1 MARTKASRILIS
13 GASGLI
19 GSALVP
25 ALEANGYEVMRLVRK
40 GPSTDGE
47 IAWNPAQ
54 PLNPELVS
62 GFDSVI
68 HLSGESILGRWTE
81 AKKKRIVESRVGTT
95 RTLSEALVKAPQ
107 RPRSFLCASAVGYY
121 GTRGDEILDEG
132 SSSGKQFASELARQ
146 WEAATQPAASAGIRT
161 VHMRFGAALS
171 KDGGALRKMLLPF
184 KLGLGGK
191 TGDGRQ
197 WMPWI
202 TIADVVGAILWILNH
217 ESLSGPVNLVSPNP
231 VPNAEFAKTLAA
243 VLARPAFF
251 SIPAFAVKLAFGEM
265 GEEILLG
272 SQRVAPAKLIANGYV
287 FQQPDLR
294 RALEEIL
301 KR

>member
-1 MARTKASRILIS
+1 
-13 GASGLI
+13 
-19 GSALVP
+19 
-25 ALEANGYEVMRLVRK
+25 
-40 GPSTDGE
+40 
-47 IAWNPAQ
+47 
-54 PLNPELVS
+54 
-62 GFDSVI
+62 
-68 HLSGESILGRWTE
+68 
-81 AKKKRIVESRVGTT
+81 
-95 RTLSEALVKAPQ
+95 
-107 RPRSFLCASAVGYY
+107 
-121 GTRGDEILDEG
+121 
-132 SSSGKQFASELARQ
+132 
-146 WEAATQPAASAGIRT
+146 
-161 VHMRFGAALS
+161 
-171 KDGGALRKMLLPF
+171 LPF

-202 TIADVVGAILWILNH
+202 AIADVVGAILWILNR

-243 VLARPAFF
+243 VLTRPAFF

-272 SQRVAPAKLIANGYV
+272 SQRVEPAKLLASGYI
-287 FQQPDLR
+287 FQQPELR

>member
-1 MARTKASRILIS
+1 MVATKVLRILMS

-19 GSALVP
+19 GSALLP
-25 ALEANGYEVMRLVRK
+25 SLEANGYEVTRLVRK
-40 GPSTDGE
+40 GPSAAGE

-54 PLNPELVS
+54 PLDPELVS

-95 RTLSEALVKAPQ
+95 RTLSEALVKAAQ

-121 GTRGDEILDEG
+121 GTRGDEILDEQ
-132 SSSGKQFASELARQ
+132 SSSGKQFASELARR
-146 WEAATQPAASAGIRT
+146 WEAATQPAADAGIRM
-161 VHMRFGAALS
+161 VPLRFGAVLS
-171 KDGGALRKMLLPF
+171 KQGGALRQMLLPF
-184 KLGLGGK
+184 RLGLGGK

-197 WMPWI
+197 WMPWVA
-202 TIADVVGAILWILNH
+202 IADAVDAILWILNH
-217 ESLSGPVNLVSPNP
+217 ESLSGAVNLVSPNP
-231 VPNAEFAKTLAA
+231 VPNAEFAKTLAE

-272 SQRVAPAKLIANGYV
+272 SQRVDPAKLIASGYV

-294 RALEEIL
+294 KTLEEIL

>member
-1 MARTKASRILIS
+1 MAVTKPSRILMS

-19 GSALVP
+19 GSALMP
-25 ALEANGYEVMRLVRK
+25 SLEVNGYEVTRLVRK
-40 GPSTDGE
+40 DPAAGGE

-54 PLNPELVS
+54 PLDPELVS

-68 HLSGESILGRWTE
+68 HLSGESILARWTQ
-81 AKKKRIVESRVGTT
+81 ARKKRIVESRVGTT
-95 RTLSEALVKAPQ
+95 GTLSEALVKAPQ

-121 GTRGDEILDEG
+121 GTRGDEILDEE

-146 WEAATQPAASAGIRT
+146 WEAATQPAANAGIRT
-161 VHMRFGAALS
+161 VHLRFGAALS
-171 KDGGALRKMLLPF
+171 KEGGALGKMLLPF
-184 KLGLGGK
+184 GLGLGGK

-197 WMPWI
+197 WMPWVAI
-202 TIADVVGAILWILNH
+202 TDVLGAILWILNH

-231 VPNAEFAKTLAA
+231 VSNADFAKTLAA
-243 VLARPAFF
+243 VLRRPAFF
-251 SIPAFAVKLAFGEM
+251 SIPAFAVKFAFGEM

-272 SQRVAPAKLIANGYV
+272 SQRVSPAKLVASGYV

>member
-54 PLNPELVS
+54 PLDPQLVS

-95 RTLSEALVKAPQ
+95 RTLSEALAKAPQ
-107 RPRSFLCASAVGYY
+107 RSRSFLCASAVGYY
-121 GTRGDEILDEG
+121 GTRGDEILDEE

-146 WEAATQPAASAGIRT
+146 WEAATQPAAAAGIRT

-171 KDGGALRKMLLPF
+171 KDGGALAKMLLPF

-251 SIPAFAVKLAFGEM
+251 SIPVFVVKLAFGEM

-272 SQRVAPAKLIANGYV
+272 SQRVAPAKLIAKGYV
-287 FQQPDLR
+287 FRQPDLR

>member
-1 MARTKASRILIS
+1 MAVTKASRILMS

-19 GSALVP
+19 GTALMP
-25 ALEANGYEVMRLVRK
+25 SLEANGYEVTRLVRK
-40 GPSTDGE
+40 GPSAGGE

-54 PLNPELVS
+54 SLDPELVS

-68 HLSGESILGRWTE
+68 HLSGESILGRWTD
-81 AKKKRIVESRVGTT
+81 AKKKRIVESRVRTT
-95 RTLSEALVKAPQ
+95 LNLSEALVKAPQ
-107 RPRSFLCASAVGYY
+107 RPGRFLCASAVGYY
-121 GTRGDEILDEG
+121 GTRGDEILDEQ
-132 SSSGKQFASELARQ
+132 SSSGNQFASELARE
-146 WEAATQPAASAGIRT
+146 WEAATQPAAAAGIRT
-161 VHMRFGAALS
+161 VHLRFGAALS
-171 KDGGALRKMLLPF
+171 KNGGALGKMLLPF

-202 TIADVVGAILWILNH
+202 AIADVVGAILWILNH
-217 ESLSGPVNLVSPNP
+217 EALSGPVNLVSPNP

-243 VLARPAFF
+243 VLTRPAFF

-272 SQRVAPAKLIANGYV
+272 SQRVEPAKLLASGYI
-287 FQQPDLR
+287 FQQPELR